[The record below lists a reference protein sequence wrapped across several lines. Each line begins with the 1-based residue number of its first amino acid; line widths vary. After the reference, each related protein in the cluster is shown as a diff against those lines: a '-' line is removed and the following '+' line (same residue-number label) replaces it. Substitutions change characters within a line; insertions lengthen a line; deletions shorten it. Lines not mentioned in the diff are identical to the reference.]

1 MEKCEIGAAAW
12 GFRELDL
19 EEQLK
24 LCQRLGFSSLEL
36 GIANAPKDVPLD
48 ATDEE
53 IQKVRELYQ
62 KYQMPLWCAAT
73 GNDFTVVQ
81 AVEEQIQKIK
91 KVILICEKAGIS
103 YLRIFAGFSAIGEV
117 TGERWKEMI
126 RAINET
132 ADFAKEHQ
140 VIPAVETHGGVN
152 AFPDGVVHFA
162 SVTTDYTALEKLL
175 KEIRGNV
182 LFVFDPANLA
192 AAGEKDPLRV
202 FRLLKDRI
210 AYMHL
215 KNFIKLPSG
224 HLNPAPLGPGVF
236 DWNAF
241 VSRIGEWQGRYMIE
255 FEKPE
260 ILERGCQESIDYLY
274 RHQEG

>member
-1 MEKCEIGAAAW
+1 
-12 GFRELDL
+12 
-19 EEQLK
+19 
-24 LCQRLGFSSLEL
+24 
-36 GIANAPKDVPLD
+36 
-48 ATDEE
+48 
-53 IQKVRELYQ
+53 
-62 KYQMPLWCAAT
+62 MPLWCAAT

-81 AVEEQIQKIK
+81 VVEEQIQKIK

-192 AAGEKDPLRV
+192 AAGEKDPLQ
-202 FRLLKDRI
+202 RI
-210 AYMHL
+210 
-215 KNFIKLPSG
+215 PSAERQNCLYASEKFYKTAIRTSG
-224 HLNPAPLGPGVF
+224 SGTSGAGVF
-236 DWNAF
+236 DWNVF
-241 VSRIGEWQGRYMIE
+241 VSRIGDWQGRYMIE

-260 ILERGCQESIDYLY
+260 ILECGCQESIDYLY